1 MPKRAF
7 AVAAHPDDI
16 EFMMAGTLLLL
27 GQAGYE
33 MHYMNI
39 ANGNCG
45 TNKMSREE
53 TARVRTIEARNAATK
68 LGSTFHEPIA
78 NDVEIFYNKEL
89 LAKLS
94 AVMREVAP
102 DILLVHSPD
111 DYMEDHM
118 NACRLAVTAAF
129 TRGMPNYETDPHR
142 EPVNH
147 DVTIYHAQPW
157 SNRGQLNQLIHPQMF
172 VNIETMIEKK
182 RAALAE
188 HKSQKDWLDE
198 SQGLDSFLDE
208 MVSQGREVGNLS
220 GRFKYAEGW
229 RRHNPQGY
237 CALDADP
244 LSDALKNSIFA
255 APEIDPMNFG

>member
-1 MPKRAF
+1 MAKRAF
-7 AVAAHPDDI
+7 AVVAHPDDI
-16 EFMMAGTLLLL
+16 EFVMAGTLLLL

-33 MHYMNI
+33 LHYINV

-53 TARVRTIEARNAATK
+53 IEVVRTQEAKNAATK
-68 LGSTFHEPIA
+68 LGATFHPPIA
-78 NDVEIFYNKEL
+78 NDAEIFYTKEL
-89 LAKLS
+89 LAKL
-94 AVMREVAP
+94 AATMREVAP
-102 DILLVHSPD
+102 EILLVQSPD

-118 NACRLAVTAAF
+118 NSCRLAVSAAF
-129 TRGMPNYETDPHR
+129 MRGMPNFPTDPPR
-142 EPVNH
+142 RPVAQ

-157 SNRGQLNQLIHPQMF
+157 SNRGQLNQLVHPQMF
-172 VNIETMIEKK
+172 VDIESVIDIK

-198 SQGLDSFLDE
+198 SQGLDSYLDE
-208 MVSQGREVGNLS
+208 MVAQCREVGGLS
-220 GRFKYAEGW
+220 GRYKYAEGW

-244 LSDALKNSIFA
+244 LAAALKPYVFM
-255 APEIDPMNFG
+255 APEIDPMQFG

>member
-1 MPKRAF
+1 MPERAF

-27 GQAGYE
+27 GKAGYE
-33 MHYMNI
+33 LHYMNV

-53 TARVRTIEARNAATK
+53 IEKVRTQEAANAAAK
-68 LGSTFHEPIA
+68 LGATYHRPIA
-78 NDVEIFYNKEL
+78 SDVEIFFNKEL

-102 DILLVHSPD
+102 EILLVHSPD

-129 TRGMPNYETDPHR
+129 TRGMPNYHTDPPHD
-142 EPVNH
+142 PVAH

-172 VNIETMIEKK
+172 VDIELVIETK
-182 RAALAE
+182 RAALIE

-198 SQGLDSFLDE
+198 SQGLDSYLDE
-208 MVSQGREVGNLS
+208 MVAQGREVGGLS
-220 GRFKYAEGW
+220 GQYKYAEGW

-237 CALDADP
+237 CAVDADP
-244 LSDALKNSIFA
+244 LAAALRKHIFMT
-255 APEIDPMNFG
+255 PEIDPMQFG